1 MINEKSNTI
10 ILGAGITGL
19 AAAAVLG
26 SKAIVFE
33 KQDRPGG
40 LVRSHCFDGGYWFD
54 HVLHIFHCNKPE
66 ILNRIQSMLESEL
79 KMCPPIAWIETDQGT
94 VRYPFQLNLG
104 GLTTSAKIKC
114 VKDFSA
120 VFFNKTKEATASSYK
135 SFLKNTFGE
144 SMCELFYY
152 PYNEKLWKY
161 PLDKIS
167 TNGQLWNLHQ
177 PSLDEILEGAFE
189 PNKFRETYNTN
200 AFYPR
205 PPQDSKLR
213 GMEVLTNGLVKN
225 VSNLHLNREVIQIDP
240 KKQSVLTRENGI
252 ISEYNYIKNCFSTI
266 PLPAL
271 MKICKD
277 TPENLLNDIKK
288 LKWIKVLSIGLSI
301 SGPRPDSPGHWRY
314 YTDPAIPFSRLFF
327 MTEFDKYNAP
337 QNGWSLLVEIT
348 LPANDVYTDKVQIER
363 EVISCLKKLEIVN
376 NDHKII
382 GIHSWIADPAYVVF
396 TPETES
402 IINYALEY
410 MEKINITSS
419 GRYGKWE
426 YSSMSKNIEDGFNYA
441 DKLNI
446 TKCTYS

>member
-1 MINEKSNTI
+1 MISQKNNTI
-10 ILGAGITGL
+10 ILGAGITAL
-19 AAAAVLG
+19 AAAATLG
-26 SKAIVFE
+26 NNATVFE

-40 LVRSHCFDGGYWFD
+40 LVRSYCFDGGYWFD

-66 ILNRIQSMLESEL
+66 LLKRIQSMLELEL
-79 KMCPPIAWIETDQGT
+79 KECPPVAWIETSQGT
-94 VRYPFQLNLG
+94 VRYPFQLNIG

-120 VFFNKTKEATASSYK
+120 VYFNKTKGSTTSTYK
-135 SFLKNTFGE
+135 DFLKNTFGE

-161 PLDKIS
+161 SLDKIS

-213 GMEVLTNGLVKN
+213 GMEVLTNGLARN
-225 VSNLHLNREVIQIDP
+225 VPNLNLNCEVIHIDP
-240 KKQSVLTRENGI
+240 KKQSILTKKNGI
-252 ISEYNYIKNCFSTI
+252 ITEHNYTDNCFSTI

-271 MKICKD
+271 IKICSGVPD
-277 TPENLLNDIKK
+277 NLLNDMRR
-288 LKWIKVLSIGLSI
+288 LKWNKVLSVGLSI
-301 SGPRPDSPGHWRY
+301 SGPRPNNPGHWRY
-314 YTDPAIPFSRLFF
+314 YTDPSIPFSRLIF
-327 MTEFDKYNAP
+327 MTEFDRYNAP

-348 LPANDVYTDKVQIER
+348 LPANDIQIDHTQIEKEIIR
-363 EVISCLKKLEIVN
+363 CLEKLELLN
-376 NDHKII
+376 NEHQVI
-382 GIHSWIADPAYVVF
+382 GIHSWMADPAYVIF
-396 TPETES
+396 TPETET

-410 MEKINITSS
+410 MEKRKITSS

-426 YSSMSKNIEDGFNYA
+426 YSSMSNNIEDGFNYA
-441 DKLNI
+441 DKLNKI
-446 TKCTYS
+446 